1 MNKERNHIKVFVSST
16 VYDFESQLDMV
27 YSTLDGYGYD
37 VMMSHKGTI
46 PLDSK
51 LSNLENC
58 LKGVEDCDVFLG
70 FVRPLTGTG
79 ILKPGEKSIQDA
91 NLAGKSLDLF
101 WIGNLGHNSINEKA
115 HPERADLTRSGV
127 SLLSAKVTTLFDISK
142 F

>member
-1 MNKERNHIKVFVSST
+1 MYQERNHIKVFVSST

-27 YSTLDGYGYD
+27 YSALDGYGYD

-58 LKGVEDCDVFLG
+58 LKGVENCDVFLG

-79 ILKPGEKSIQDA
+79 ILKPEEKSITAQEFEVA
-91 NLAGKSLDLF
+91 FRGGSCRMY
-101 WIGNLGHNSINEKA
+101 
-115 HPERADLTRSGV
+115 RAV
-127 SLLSAKVTTLFDISK
+127 
-142 F
+142 

>member
-1 MNKERNHIKVFVSST
+1 MSST

-37 VMMSHKGTI
+37 VMMSHKETI

-70 FVRPLTGTG
+70 RTPNDVRLNARVTEYIAT
-79 ILKPGEKSIQDA
+79 KKVEA
-91 NLAGKSLDLF
+91 
-101 WIGNLGHNSINEKA
+101 
-115 HPERADLTRSGV
+115 V
-127 SLLSAKVTTLFDISK
+127 SLSKTICNIGIIRFPIRQQKTTSNRWG
-142 F
+142 

>member
-1 MNKERNHIKVFVSST
+1 MFVSST

-58 LKGVEDCDVFLG
+58 HAAIQNNTLPKSRKGNWVQEYRNMQDVMLHVEAQFKDVERIKQL
-70 FVRPLTGTG
+70 
-79 ILKPGEKSIQDA
+79 
-91 NLAGKSLDLF
+91 
-101 WIGNLGHNSINEKA
+101 IGSHE
-115 HPERADLTRSGV
+115 
-127 SLLSAKVTTLFDISK
+127 
-142 F
+142 